1 MSVVGVATKTTP
13 LWDGED
19 LAGSVGFLTLS
30 VSLPCCLVLCSVT
43 AFCFLTA
50 IDCQPSAFPVSVF
63 FCLPPSLSLS
73 PWLSPVS
80 VL

>member
-19 LAGSVGFLTLS
+19 LAGSVGLPTLP
-30 VSLPCCLVLCSVT
+30 VPLPCCPVLCTVT

-50 IDCQPSAFPVSVF
+50 IDCQPATFPV
-63 FCLPPSLSLS
+63 CLLPVLISSLS

-80 VL
+80 TL